1 MAAFRALRKL
11 CRYSPNQSCSIH
23 VSVSRPDAVV
33 ISGRK
38 LARQIRNEVRSD
50 VDAWVAAGNRRPYLS
65 VVLVGDNPASHSYV
79 LNKTRAAADV
89 GISSE
94 TILKPSSISEEEL
107 IELIN
112 KLNSDHSVD
121 GLLVQL
127 PLPDHIN
134 ERRVCNAVCPGK
146 DVDGFHVVNV
156 GRMCLDQSTVLPA
169 TPWGVWEI
177 IRRTGIPTIG
187 KNVVVAGRSKNVGM
201 PIAML
206 LHTDGQHERP
216 GGDATVTISHRYTPK
231 EQLRQHTKIADII
244 VAAAGIPNLITADM
258 IKEGAAVIDVG
269 INRIFDP
276 LTGKDKLVG
285 DVDFEGVKKKAS
297 YITPVP
303 GGVGPMTVAMLM
315 KNTIKAAKN
324 TILTPSQQIRM
335 AAFS

>member
-1 MAAFRALRKL
+1 R
-11 CRYSPNQSCSIH
+11 N
-23 VSVSRPDAVV
+23 DAVV

-38 LARQIRNEVRSD
+38 LARQIRQEARHEVEQ
-50 VDAWVAAGNRRPYLS
+50 WVAAGNKRPHLS
-65 VVLVGDNPASHSYV
+65 VVLVGENPASHSYV
-79 LNKTRAAADV
+79 LNKTKAAADV

-94 TILKPSSISEEEL
+94 TILRPASITEEEL
-107 IELIN
+107 LDLIG
-112 KLNSDHSVD
+112 KLNNDAHVD

-127 PLPDHIN
+127 PLPEHID
-134 ERRVCNAVCPGK
+134 ERKICNAVTPDK
-146 DVDGFHVVNV
+146 DVDGFHVINV
-156 GRMCLDQSTVLPA
+156 GRMCLDQYSMLPA

-177 IRRTGIPTIG
+177 IKRTGIPTLG

-206 LHTDGQHERP
+206 LHTDGRHERP

-231 EQLRQHTKIADII
+231 EQLKQHTIRADIV

-269 INRIFDP
+269 ITRVQDP
-276 LTGKDKLVG
+276 VTAKSRLVG

-315 KNTIKAAKN
+315 KNTIIAAKKLLKPKELEA
-324 TILTPSQQIRM
+324 LT
-335 AAFS
+335 A